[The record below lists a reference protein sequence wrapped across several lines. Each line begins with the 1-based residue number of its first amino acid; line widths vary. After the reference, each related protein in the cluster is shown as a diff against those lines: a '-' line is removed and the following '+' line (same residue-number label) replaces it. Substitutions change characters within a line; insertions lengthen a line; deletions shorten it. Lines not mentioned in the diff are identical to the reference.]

1 MQKIIKKLV
10 LILVIALTL
19 GSLSQAFALDVEL
32 LDGVLTDTKEYI
44 YNTVKNPQVG
54 SIGGE
59 WTILGLSRSDYTVP
73 KEYYKNYYK
82 AVEDYLKDCNGILH
96 AKKYTEYSRVVI
108 ALTAIGKDPTNV
120 AGYNLLTPLADYDKV
135 VWQGLNGAIW
145 ALLALDS
152 GNYDMPKNYSI
163 KNQANREVYI
173 NYILEKQLA
182 DGGFSLTGEGQAEPD
197 ITGMVLQALAKYR
210 EQEKVENAIAKA
222 IVCLSNLQNSAGG
235 FESFQNDNSES
246 VIQVIVALT
255 ELHIPLDDTRFVKN
269 NNTLIDNFMNYYIK
283 GEGFKHTLKENSTNL
298 MATEQALY
306 SLVAIDRAIKGKN
319 TLYNMNDSIKIA
331 DKENQNQFGLTG
343 KNKAI
348 KLKSVIQ
355 KDKSFKDIQKHKNQF
370 AIEELLA
377 RKIINGIDE
386 NVFAPDKSMTR
397 AEFAT
402 IVVNC
407 LGLEVKNNN
416 IFKDFSENDWF
427 SKAVNTA
434 YSYGIVKGTSETTF
448 NPQGEITREEAAVM
462 VARASKLCGL
472 STDMGVAATRDILAG
487 FTDYIK
493 ASSWARSSLAFCYA
507 EDILSNEDIK
517 IMPKSEI
524 ARAEIAQMIYNV
536 MAKAKLI

>member
-73 KEYYKNYYK
+73 KEYYEDYYK
-82 AVEDYLKDCNGILH
+82 AVEGYIKDCNGILH

-472 STDMGVAATRDILAG
+472 STNMGVAATRDILAG

-524 ARAEIAQMIYNV
+524 TRAEIAQMIYNV